1 MSEEFQQRLFDSFER
16 EKNTT
21 ASGIQGT
28 GLGMAIV
35 KHLVDL
41 MNGTIE
47 VESALGKGTKITVKM
62 KHRLANLD
70 LINHDEDV
78 SDDKNNESSSEGKYK
93 GKRILLAEDN
103 EFNAEIAVEILE
115 DAGFKVEHAEDGVV
129 CVDMLEKAEAG
140 HYDVILMDIQMPN
153 MDGLRATQ
161 HIRRLADKA
170 RADIPII
177 AMTANAFDEDKNN
190 AFKAG
195 MNGFVP
201 KPIELENLFEE
212 LERIL

>member
-1 MSEEFQQRLFDSFER
+1 
-16 EKNTT
+16 
-21 ASGIQGT
+21 
-28 GLGMAIV
+28 
-35 KHLVDL
+35 